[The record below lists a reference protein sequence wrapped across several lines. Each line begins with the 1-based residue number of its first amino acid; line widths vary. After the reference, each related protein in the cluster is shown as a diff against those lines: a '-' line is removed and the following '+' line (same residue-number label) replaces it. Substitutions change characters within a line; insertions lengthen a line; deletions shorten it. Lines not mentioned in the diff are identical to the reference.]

1 MNSDTNQQ
9 RLQALGQAIAKQRK
23 ILGLTQAELA
33 EKLEMSNDAVS
44 RIERGNIVP
53 SALRLFE
60 LADVLQ
66 CDAADLLNSGNNSH
80 EMALRLEKL
89 LNRVDEAKRIRLM
102 YWMEQMIDMLESPK

>member
-9 RLQALGQAIAKQRK
+9 RLLALGQAIAKQRK
-23 ILGLTQAELA
+23 CLGLTQSELA

-66 CDAADLLNSGNNSH
+66 CDAADLLALGGGSR
-80 EMALRLEKL
+80 EVALRVEKL
-89 LNRVDEAKRIRLM
+89 LARIDEEKRIRLL
-102 YWMEQMIDMLESPK
+102 YWLEQMVEMLESK